1 MAELPPELAPS
12 GPVTQPGQEQSMTP
26 ISDVMQQGVG
36 DATGDF
42 ITTLIRLMESKG
54 FDLDDVMA
62 EPSIEDQSDLAD
74 PNADP
79 AELLT
84 EEELIMLVQKFEA
97 LDPQVKQQLEQQFV
111 AQLHP
116 RFVQRLRAVQRFVQG
131 GSR

>member
-62 EPSIEDQSDLAD
+62 EPSVEDQSDLAD

-97 LDPQVKQQLEQQFV
+97 LDPQVKQQLEQQFI

-116 RFVQRLRAVQRFVQG
+116 KFVQRLRAVQRFVQG
-131 GSR
+131 GRR

>member
-26 ISDVMQQGVG
+26 ISDVMQQGVE

-62 EPSIEDQSDLAD
+62 EPSVEDQSDLAD

-97 LDPQVKQQLEQQFV
+97 LDPQIKQDLEQQFIT
-111 AQLHP
+111 QLHP

-131 GSR
+131 GRS

>member
-1 MAELPPELAPS
+1 MAELPPELVPPA
-12 GPVTQPGQEQSMTP
+12 PVTQPGQEQSLTP
-26 ISDVMQQGVG
+26 ISDVMQQGVE

-62 EPSIEDQSDLAD
+62 EPSVEDQSDLAD

-97 LDPQVKQQLEQQFV
+97 LDPQVKQELEQQFI

-116 RFVQRLRAVQRFVQG
+116 RFVQRLRAVQRFVQSG
-131 GSR
+131 RR

>member
-97 LDPQVKQQLEQQFV
+97 LDPQVKQQLEQQFI

>member
-1 MAELPPELAPS
+1 MAELPPELAPPA
-12 GPVTQPGQEQSMTP
+12 PVTQPGQEQSLTP
-26 ISDVMQQGVG
+26 ISDVMQQGVE

-62 EPSIEDQSDLAD
+62 EPSVEDQSDLAD

-97 LDPQVKQQLEQQFV
+97 LDPQTKQELEQQFIT
-111 AQLHP
+111 QLHP
-116 RFVQRLRAVQRFVQG
+116 RFVQRLRAVQRFVQSG
-131 GSR
+131 RR

>member
-26 ISDVMQQGVG
+26 ISDVMQQGVE

-62 EPSIEDQSDLAD
+62 EPSVEDQSDLAD

-97 LDPQVKQQLEQQFV
+97 LDPQIKQELEQQFIT
-111 AQLHP
+111 QLHP

-131 GSR
+131 GRS

>member
-1 MAELPPELAPS
+1 MAELPPELVPPA
-12 GPVTQPGQEQSMTP
+12 PVTQPGQEQSMTP

-97 LDPQVKQQLEQQFV
+97 LEPQIKQQLEQEFI
-111 AQLHP
+111 AKLHP
-116 RFVQRLRAVQRFVQG
+116 RFVQRLRAVQRFVQSG
-131 GSR
+131 RR

>member
-62 EPSIEDQSDLAD
+62 EPSVEDQSDLAD

-97 LDPQVKQQLEQQFV
+97 LDPQIKQDLEQQFI

-131 GSR
+131 GRR

>member
-1 MAELPPELAPS
+1 MAELPPELGPAQA
-12 GPVTQPGQEQSMTP
+12 PVTQGQDQSLTP
-26 ISDVMQQGVG
+26 ISDVMQQGVE

-62 EPSIEDQSDLAD
+62 EPSVEDQSDLAD

-97 LDPQVKQQLEQQFV
+97 LDPQIKQQLEQEFI
-111 AQLHP
+111 AKLHP
-116 RFVQRLRAVQRFVQG
+116 RFVQRLRAVQRFVQSG
-131 GSR
+131 RR

>member
-97 LDPQVKQQLEQQFV
+97 LDPQVKQQLEQQFI

-116 RFVQRLRAVQRFVQG
+116 RFVQRLRAVQRFVQSG
-131 GSR
+131 RR

>member
-1 MAELPPELAPS
+1 MAELPPELAPPA
-12 GPVTQPGQEQSMTP
+12 PVTQPGQEQSMTP

-62 EPSIEDQSDLAD
+62 EPSVEDQSDLAD

-97 LDPQVKQQLEQQFV
+97 LDPQIKQDLEQQFIT
-111 AQLHP
+111 QLHP

-131 GSR
+131 GRS

>member
-62 EPSIEDQSDLAD
+62 EPSVEDQSDLAD

-97 LDPQVKQQLEQQFV
+97 LDPQIKQELEQQFIT
-111 AQLHP
+111 QLHP

-131 GSR
+131 GRS